1 MVQIVQYLKIHN
13 TLSRQ
18 KEEFKPLDSEHIKIY
33 ACGPTVYNYAHIGN
47 ARMAVVFDSLVRL
60 LRFLY
65 PKVTYVS
72 NITDIDDKIIDAAN
86 KLNVPFKHITEKYA
100 DIYNQDMAKL
110 GVHIPDVQPKA
121 TEYIPEMIDLINDL
135 IDKDHAYEKEGH
147 VLFHVLSYPNYGLLS
162 NRNRDEQIAGS
173 RVEIAPFKK
182 DPADFVLWKPSSDT
196 QPGWDSPWGFGR
208 PGWHTEC
215 SAMSEKTLG
224 LPFDIHG
231 GGRDL
236 TFPHHENEIAQ
247 SCCSSADID
256 NPNSYAN
263 YWMHNGFVTVNSEK
277 MSKSLNNVLLV
288 DDLIKNYDGEVL
300 RLALLSSHYR
310 QGLDWN
316 EGILHQAKKLL
327 DKMYRLLREL
337 QDIEVSDDEIA
348 KPPEN
353 ILDALC
359 DDLNTPKVLMELNSF
374 LGDITSK
381 DLEEKKITKINL
393 LSSGNLL
400 GLLQEDPNIWLKIG
414 VSEDQV
420 DAMQIEVLIESRNKA
435 REDKNFALADSIR
448 VELSALGIEIEDTA
462 DGTVWK
468 SI

>member
-86 KLNVPFKHITEKYA
+86 KLNVPFKDITEKYA

-393 LSSGNLL
+393 LSSGNFL

-468 SI
+468 SN

>member
-86 KLNVPFKHITEKYA
+86 KLNVPFKDITEKYA

-374 LGDITSK
+374 LGDIASM

-414 VSEDQV
+414 VAEDQV

-468 SI
+468 SN